1 MMKYTFAVCL
11 VIVLLMF
18 PVFMLMNSP
27 AIVSGA
33 QSSNTLSDH
42 WIPSL
47 KCYRDELD
55 SSQIDYNNCW
65 TDNAGKIL
73 SMASI
78 TGDATAAGNALSS
91 LELLG
96 LSKTSYYLPEVL
108 VNSTISGSQSGGVS
122 TVNNGIVQIS
132 GSNLTS
138 VLTSLSIGNYYAG
151 STTMGYLGSD
161 RILVAGKI
169 YRSESSTVFQIAN
182 GLSKRSLFVTT
193 SGDFYLYLNATLK
206 AGMPYANVSMQV
218 LPLNTSLNSGDLLYL
233 QVFSSSGQFDN
244 ASLYTTS
251 GSFQRLLAYNS
262 GSPFMQNGLIVP
274 YSEKYSVFDQ
284 DSVAVSFNNATSNVD
299 DFEHWYQDGPFD
311 GLSWIGIAYYPPAN
325 KVGAMSEPIYT
336 KAYPLQHLDYHLV
349 NETASYIS
357 SNPKNVALTPPVGFG
372 FVSYGLA
379 LDAALNPQNTTL
391 ANLAR
396 GYWNYYYS
404 RYNDSVYYTPYA
416 RSINLLA
423 LAGFKLYGCNAT
435 VESFARRFIGN
446 TSGGSIEEFGWGTAA
461 LYELKT
467 CTGSPSDTSLY
478 DSFVNSF
485 GTSKSNFIILNY
497 QSRLDLNP
505 QFTFQFGEAATGL
518 MLGGVPYNDPV
529 VLSAMNA
536 VFQSNRSG
544 TVLNTPYNGILAN
557 TETLPAYM
565 LSVWLFQKEMSN
577 QTSLW
582 ITGLDDANI
591 TSIDYANGTLLI
603 GLRGNNGSITVEGP
617 SSQTSTFGDI
627 NGYAVLQIETS
638 TPSTVTTTTTLTS
651 VSTTVST
658 ETTTYTTTTT
668 VSATTQS
675 GQQNLAYIEI
685 GLLVLLIIMIG
696 FLLVRKRSP

>member
-1 MMKYTFAVCL
+1 
-11 VIVLLMF
+11 
-18 PVFMLMNSP
+18 
-27 AIVSGA
+27 
-33 QSSNTLSDH
+33 
-42 WIPSL
+42 
-47 KCYRDELD
+47 
-55 SSQIDYNNCW
+55 
-65 TDNAGKIL
+65 
-73 SMASI
+73 
-78 TGDATAAGNALSS
+78 
-91 LELLG
+91 
-96 LSKTSYYLPEVL
+96 
-108 VNSTISGSQSGGVS
+108 
-122 TVNNGIVQIS
+122 
-132 GSNLTS
+132 
-138 VLTSLSIGNYYAG
+138 
-151 STTMGYLGSD
+151 
-161 RILVAGKI
+161 
-169 YRSESSTVFQIAN
+169 
-182 GLSKRSLFVTT
+182 
-193 SGDFYLYLNATLK
+193 
-206 AGMPYANVSMQV
+206 
-218 LPLNTSLNSGDLLYL
+218 
-233 QVFSSSGQFDN
+233 
-244 ASLYTTS
+244 
-251 GSFQRLLAYNS
+251 
-262 GSPFMQNGLIVP
+262 
-274 YSEKYSVFDQ
+274 
-284 DSVAVSFNNATSNVD
+284 
-299 DFEHWYQDGPFD
+299 
-311 GLSWIGIAYYPPAN
+311 
-325 KVGAMSEPIYT
+325 
-336 KAYPLQHLDYHLV
+336 
-349 NETASYIS
+349 
-357 SNPKNVALTPPVGFG
+357 
-372 FVSYGLA
+372 
-379 LDAALNPQNTTL
+379 
-391 ANLAR
+391 
-396 GYWNYYYS
+396 
-404 RYNDSVYYTPYA
+404 
-416 RSINLLA
+416 
-423 LAGFKLYGCNAT
+423 
-435 VESFARRFIGN
+435 
-446 TSGGSIEEFGWGTAA
+446 
-461 LYELKT
+461 